1 MRISVVQG
9 FATWN
14 VENVRRP
21 RTLDTRGRVADAVFK
36 VASVFP
42 MKGMLIGVP
51 QEGLRSRFRNSC
63 HKLPSHSALCR
74 IAFSENLATHL
85 SDQGQIICIY
95 ARRDD
100 VASNK

>member
-1 MRISVVQG
+1 MFGVLEPWIHEGV
-9 FATWN
+9 
-14 VENVRRP
+14 
-21 RTLDTRGRVADAVFK
+21 VADAVFK
-36 VASVFP
+36 VASVLP

-51 QEGLRSRFRNSC
+51 QEGLRSTFRNSC